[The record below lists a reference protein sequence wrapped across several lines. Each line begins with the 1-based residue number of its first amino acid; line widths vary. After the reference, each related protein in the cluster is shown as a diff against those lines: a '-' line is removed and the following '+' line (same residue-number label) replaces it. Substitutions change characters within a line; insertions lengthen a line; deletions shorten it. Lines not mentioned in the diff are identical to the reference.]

1 MWTVNIYLLM
11 LNKSRKITTTNS
23 EGISPVIGVLL
34 MVSVTVILAVIVAVF
49 VLDLGNSQSAPST
62 AGVEFSETAD
72 GVEVMLVVS
81 GTAEEIEIVSN
92 GNVLAT
98 WDGNDV
104 GSRVTVTGV
113 GPTDS
118 LVIRGTNGGSAT
130 VIKSYV
136 VQRPHSPSL
145 TPQLVAGGG
154 GGGGGGAGGGGA
166 VSPCGTAPTGALV
179 VDSASGTDDG
189 ASPYQ
194 TVSAAVAGASSGD
207 TIWVADGTYTL
218 EVLVDKDLT
227 ITTDCAVG
235 VGSGASSQYAFYVA
249 PGADLTVDGFELRD
263 YGTVGG
269 MGWNDSAILLSSSDG
284 ASLTARNL
292 QVENS
297 AAAVNIR
304 SSSGLGTVLLDN
316 VSALNTYSG
325 VYVGSSDGTGVTIRD
340 SLISGAHTGIDYSY
354 NSVGWTGTP
363 LTIERTTIENSS
375 QDGIYHTT
383 VGSQVRIIDSQVINN
398 GGDGFHHAI
407 PNLFTLQVDNTV
419 FENNGDTG
427 LTTEYVNADT
437 SYIRN
442 SEFNSQELRL
452 YYVFDA
458 SYNDATFDA
467 EQNWWGQASGPAS
480 GQITTDAGSVDTDP
494 YCTVF
499 DCTTTS

>member
-1 MWTVNIYLLM
+1 MWKINVYLLM
-11 LNKSRKITTTNS
+11 LNKPRRITIPNS
-23 EGISPVIGVLL
+23 EGISPVIGILL

-49 VLDLGNSQSAPST
+49 VLDLGNGQSAPST

-118 LVIRGTNGGSAT
+118 LVIRGTNGGSST

-154 GGGGGGAGGGGA
+154 GGGGGGGGA

-194 TVSAAVAGASSGD
+194 TVSAAVAAASNGD

-218 EVLVDKDLT
+218 EVLVGKDLT

-269 MGWNDSAILLSSSDG
+269 MGWNDSAILLSSSNG
-284 ASLTARNL
+284 ASLNARNL

-304 SSSGLGTVLLDN
+304 SSSGLGTILLDN
-316 VSALNTYSG
+316 VSAQNTYWG
-325 VYVGSSDGTGVTIRD
+325 VYAGSSDATELTIRD
-340 SLISGAHTGIDYSY
+340 SEISGAGNNAVVASYLYS
-354 NSVGWTGTP
+354 GTP
-363 LTIERTTIENSS
+363 LTIEGTTIENSG
-375 QDGIYHTT
+375 QDGVYHTST
-383 VGSQVRIIDSQVINN
+383 GNVVSIVDSRLVNN
-398 GGDGFHHAI
+398 GGDGFYHAI

-419 FENNGDTG
+419 FENNGGSG

-452 YYVFDA
+452 YYVFDS
-458 SYNDATFDA
+458 SYNDSTFDA

-480 GQITTDAGSVDTDP
+480 GQITTDSGSVDTDP
-494 YCTVF
+494 YCTVS